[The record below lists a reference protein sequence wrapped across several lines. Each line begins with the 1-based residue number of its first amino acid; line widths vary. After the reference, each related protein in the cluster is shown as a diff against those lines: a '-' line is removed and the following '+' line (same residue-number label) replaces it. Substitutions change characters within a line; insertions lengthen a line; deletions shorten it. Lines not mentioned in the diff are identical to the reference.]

1 MSIVGLP
8 ASLSPSLKPRNHSTV
23 MNEKEAGEDT
33 GTGVTKPCVTAAH
46 SWTGVEEWESAG
58 QA

>member
-1 MSIVGLP
+1 
-8 ASLSPSLKPRNHSTV
+8 
-23 MNEKEAGEDT
+23 MNEEEAGGYT

>member
-1 MSIVGLP
+1 MSIVGLL
-8 ASLSPSLKPRNHSTV
+8 ASLSPSLKPRNHSAV
-23 MNEKEAGEDT
+23 MNEEKAGGGT